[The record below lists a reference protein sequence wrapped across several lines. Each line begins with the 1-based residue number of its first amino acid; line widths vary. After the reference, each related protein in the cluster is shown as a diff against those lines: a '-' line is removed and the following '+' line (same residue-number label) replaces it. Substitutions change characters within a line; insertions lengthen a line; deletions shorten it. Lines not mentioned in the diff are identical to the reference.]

1 MTSPVLLVV
10 HPDDRTPEVS
20 SSWGHFRA
28 FPSELGAK
36 EAWIHPAKPAPLYP
50 PTQFWLPASQIPEN
64 EINKDTNIFCP
75 PYLANPRLGK
85 NLQTIN

>member
-1 MTSPVLLVV
+1 MCKNKISKTFQMTSPVLLVV

-64 EINKDTNIFCP
+64 EVNKTLTYVVLLI
-75 PYLANPRLGK
+75 
-85 NLQTIN
+85 